1 MTFLKKFAGLKIRHK
16 LMIPVF
22 LYLFLLA
29 VVSYFYFSSNRLM
42 NNVSDGQK
50 TLSEISVSIRNTTVA
65 IKDLVNRDI
74 EFSAFEEENAK
85 LLDLLEGQDSL
96 KKFEEIGQLV
106 KLIDE
111 LNNENDA
118 IELKI
123 SEAADK
129 AIDKSDTYIT
139 EVVSKLANQKTR
151 TSVSTLEIQVIAG
164 ANVNTVTNY
173 QLKVLFGRMKEDINL
188 KSNVL
193 GFINTMMEN
202 VEKDI
207 KSLEGTSFQTLAT
220 ESREAALQ
228 IQGMM
233 SEYINNIETVQKTQ
247 SQVFNMI
254 EEGVTAIDTENS
266 KSSEDLFNR
275 IRTSASN
282 IIIVLLITAIIGTL
296 LNILV
301 SRSIVLSFNE
311 LTRVLKDMASGE
323 GDLTIRLNADSRD
336 EFGEAAGWFNTFID
350 KIHAIIRDV
359 ASKVVMLN
367 KASAALSDISKT
379 LTDGAENTSNKSNMV
394 ASAAEEMSSNI
405 NSVASSMEQA
415 STNVSIVS
423 SSVEEMTATINEI
436 SRNTENAKIIT
447 EQAVSEAGACSAH
460 MGTLGHAAQE
470 IGKVVETI
478 TEISEQVNLLALN
491 ATIEAARAGEV
502 GKGFAVVANEIKDL
516 AGQTAQATT
525 EIKDRVAAIQNSTRD
540 TIGGIKGI
548 SDVVDDINKIVITI
562 ATAVEEQ
569 SVTTREIADN
579 MGQVTQGINIVNE
592 NTAQSSTVANEI
604 AKEIAS
610 VNSASIEISTGS
622 AQVNRNAKELSE
634 LAGELDQLVGKFKV

>member
-1 MTFLKKFAGLKIRHK
+1 MDFLKMASAIKIRHK
-16 LMIPVF
+16 LLVPVV
-22 LYLFLLA
+22 LYLFLLII
-29 VVSYFYFSSNRLM
+29 VSYFYFSSNRLM

-85 LLDLLEGQDSL
+85 LLDLLKGQDSL

-118 IELKI
+118 IEQKI
-123 SEAADK
+123 SEAADN
-129 AIDKSDTYIT
+129 AIDKSNTYIT
-139 EVVSKLANQKTR
+139 EVVGKLADKKTR

-164 ANVNTVTNY
+164 ANVNTTTNY
-173 QLKVLFGRMKEDINL
+173 QLKVLFGKMKEDINL
-188 KSNVL
+188 KSDVL

-207 KSLEGTSFQTLAT
+207 KSLKGTSFQSLAT
-220 ESREAALQ
+220 ESRELILQ
-228 IQGMM
+228 IQDMM
-233 SEYINNIETVQKTQ
+233 SEYIKNIETVQKTQ
-247 SQVFNMI
+247 SQVFSKI
-254 EEGVTAIDTENS
+254 EEGVASIDTENS
-266 KSSEDLFNR
+266 KRSEDLFDR

-282 IIIVLLITAIIGTL
+282 IIIVLLITAIIGAF

-301 SRSIVLSFNE
+301 SRSIVMSFKE
-311 LTRVLKDMASGE
+311 LTRVLKDMATGE
-323 GDLTIRLNADSRD
+323 GDLTIRLKVDSRD
-336 EFGEAAGWFNTFID
+336 EFGEVAGWFNTFLE
-350 KIHAIIRDV
+350 KIHVIIRDV
-359 ASKVVMLN
+359 ASKVAKLN
-367 KASAALSDISKT
+367 NASVTLSDISMK
-379 LTDGAENTSNKSNMV
+379 LTEGSENTSTKSNMV
-394 ASAAEEMSSNI
+394 AAAAEEMSSNI

-415 STNVSIVS
+415 SANANIVS

-436 SRNTENAKIIT
+436 SRNTENARTIT
-447 EQAVSEAGACSAH
+447 EKAVSEAGSCSVH
-460 MGTLGHAAQE
+460 METLGHAAQE
-470 IGKVVETI
+470 IGKVVEAI

-525 EIKDRVAAIQNSTRD
+525 EIKGRVAAIQNSTKD
-540 TIGGIKGI
+540 TVDGIKGI

-569 SVTTREIADN
+569 SVTTREIAN
-579 MGQVTQGINIVNE
+579 NVGQVSQGINIVNE

-604 AKEIAS
+604 ASEIAK
-610 VNSASIEISTGS
+610 VNSASVEISEGS
-622 AQVNRNAKELSE
+622 SQVNHHARELSK

>member
-1 MTFLKKFAGLKIRHK
+1 MDLLKMLSSIKIKYK
-16 LMIPVF
+16 LMIPVL

-50 TLSEISVSIRNTTVA
+50 TLSEISVCIRNTTVA

-85 LLDLLEGQDSL
+85 LLDLLKGQDSL
-96 KKFEEIGQLV
+96 EKFEQIGQLV

-111 LNNENDA
+111 LNNKNDA

-123 SEAADK
+123 SEAADQ
-129 AIDKSDTYIT
+129 AIDKSNTYIT
-139 EVVSKLANQKTR
+139 EVVPKLADKKTR
-151 TSVSTLEIQVIAG
+151 SSVSTLEIQVIEG
-164 ANVNTVTNY
+164 ANVNTITNY
-173 QLKVLFGRMKEDINL
+173 QLKILFGRMKEDISL
-188 KSNVL
+188 KSDVL
-193 GFINTMMEN
+193 DFIDTMMEN
-202 VEKDI
+202 AEIDI
-207 KSLEGTSFQTLAT
+207 ERLKGTSFQSLPT
-220 ESREAALQ
+220 ESREAILQ
-228 IQGMM
+228 IQDLM

-247 SQVFNMI
+247 SQVFDMI
-254 EEGVTAIDTENS
+254 EDGVTTIDTENIER
-266 KSSEDLFNR
+266 SEDLFNR
-275 IRTSASN
+275 IRASASN

-301 SRSIVLSFNE
+301 SRSIVISFDE
-311 LTRVLKDMASGE
+311 LTRLLKDMASGE
-323 GDLTIRLNADSRD
+323 GDLTIRLKLASHD
-336 EFGEAAGWFNTFID
+336 EFGEVAGWFNTFVE

-359 ASKVVMLN
+359 ASKVSKLN
-367 KASAALSDISKT
+367 NASVTLSDISMK
-379 LTDGAENTSNKSNMV
+379 LTEGAENTSTKSNMV
-394 ASAAEEMSSNI
+394 AAAAEEMSSNI

-415 STNVSIVS
+415 SSNANIVS

-436 SRNTENAKIIT
+436 SRNTENARTIT
-447 EQAVSEAGACSAH
+447 EKAVTEAGSCSAN
-460 MGTLGHAAQE
+460 MTTLGHAAE
-470 IGKVVETI
+470 DIGKVVETI
-478 TEISEQVNLLALN
+478 TEISSQVNLLALN

-516 AGQTAQATT
+516 ASQTAEATT
-525 EIKDRVAAIQNSTRD
+525 EIKGRVEAIQNSTKN
-540 TIGGIKGI
+540 TITGIKGI

-569 SVTTREIADN
+569 SVTTREIAN
-579 MGQVTQGINIVNE
+579 NVGQVSQGINIVNE

-604 AKEIAS
+604 ASEIAN
-610 VNSASIEISTGS
+610 VNSSSIEISAGS
-622 AQVNRNAKELSE
+622 AQVNLNAQELSK